1 MKKREVIDTVKGFR
15 TQDGAGV
22 SLVRVL
28 GHSTVGDFDPFLML
42 DSFDSENPDDYIAGF
57 PTHPHRGI
65 ETITYLVNGEMDH
78 EDTLGNKGKILSGD
92 AQWMTAGSGILHS
105 EMPKPTDRLLG
116 LQLWINL
123 PKDDKMTTPKYFDI
137 KAKDMPTK
145 DYGDYTVKVISGEF
159 DDLKGATPHHLQA
172 TLYDI
177 ALKNGKK
184 IEIPTK
190 PNEKVFI
197 FTLLGECKID
207 GKLYDEKTAIL
218 FNQGDSIEVEG
229 ASDDLRFTFY
239 SAPILDEDV
248 AWGGPIVMNTREEL
262 NQAFI
267 ELEEGT
273 FIKERPEE

>member
-1 MKKREVIDTVKGFR
+1 MKKRNVINTVKGFR

-28 GHSTVGDFDPFLML
+28 GHSTVEDFDPFLML
-42 DSFDSENPDDYIAGF
+42 DSFDSQDPEDYIAGF

-65 ETITYLVNGEMDH
+65 ETVTYLVNGEMDH
-78 EDTLGNKGKILSGD
+78 KDTLGNEGKILPGD

-105 EMPKPTDRLLG
+105 EMPQPSDRMLG

-123 PKDDKMTTPKYFDI
+123 PQTDKMAAPKYFEI
-137 KAKDMPTK
+137 KDTDMPVK
-145 DYGDYTVKVISGEF
+145 DYGDYTVKVIAGEF
-159 DDLKGATPHHLQA
+159 EDLHGVKPFHLQA

-177 ALKNGKK
+177 ELKNGKK

-190 PNEKVFI
+190 PDEKVFI

-207 GKLYDEKTAIL
+207 GKVYDEKTAIL
-218 FNQGDSIEVEG
+218 FDKGDFIEVEG

-239 SAPILDEDV
+239 SAPVLNEEV
-248 AWGGPIVMNTREEL
+248 AWGGPIVMNTKAEL
-262 NQAFI
+262 DQAFL
-267 ELEEGT
+267 ELQTGK
-273 FIKERPEE
+273 FIKENPVD

>member
-1 MKKREVIDTVKGFR
+1 MKKREVVDTVKGFR

-65 ETITYLVNGEMDH
+65 ETVTYLVNGEMDH
-78 EDTLGNKGKILSGD
+78 KDTLGNEGKILSGD

-105 EMPKPTDRLLG
+105 EMPQPTDRLLG

-137 KAKDMPTK
+137 KGKDMPTK
-145 DYGDYTVKVISGEF
+145 DYGDYIVKVISGEF

-177 ALKNGKK
+177 VLKNGKK

-190 PNEKVFI
+190 ANEKVFI

-207 GKLYDEKTAIL
+207 GKQYDEKTAIL

-239 SAPILDEDV
+239 SAPMLDEEV

-273 FIKERPEE
+273 FIKENPEE

>member
-1 MKKREVIDTVKGFR
+1 MKKREVVDTVKGFR

-65 ETITYLVNGEMDH
+65 ETVTYLVNGEMDH
-78 EDTLGNKGKILSGD
+78 KDTLGNEGKILSGD

-137 KAKDMPTK
+137 KGKDMPTK

-190 PNEKVFI
+190 ANEKVFI

-207 GKLYDEKTAIL
+207 GKKYDEKTAIL

-239 SAPILDEDV
+239 SAPMLDEDV

-273 FIKERPEE
+273 FIKGNPEE